1 LKPVFAA
8 SLFKAAIAVSLA
20 CRGGAHKCRIA
31 DWVTRKM
38 LTNNVTLLQDIYMK
52 EMNMMPVI
60 RISDATFSRLQTHAK
75 PLEDTAEDVVRLALD
90 ALDKSKGMKAPL
102 PKPKKT
108 RRRENKTPQRDFRL
122 PLMEILLELGGSA
135 ELNDIRKKLLPAMK
149 PKLTED
155 DFEPVS
161 NGDERWWNATC
172 WERSELVKEGL
183 FRNDS
188 PRGVWELSAEGLQM
202 VRL

>member
-1 LKPVFAA
+1 
-8 SLFKAAIAVSLA
+8 
-20 CRGGAHKCRIA
+20 
-31 DWVTRKM
+31 
-38 LTNNVTLLQDIYMK
+38 
-52 EMNMMPVI
+52 MMPVI